1 MRGLAVPSVLL
12 LVTAC
17 SCARAPG
24 RPALASTM
32 IEEPGPPAGPLVQ
45 TEVPLPDVVPL
56 SIKRLLSEQ
65 RTEIADIRALVEPI
79 ADVRGRARATGDVD
93 VLASELAEIQSGLRV
108 TEADSERF
116 DATVVKL
123 QLLSTRTSLMHEALR
138 GAVATTA
145 LELDPVP

>member
-1 MRGLAVPSVLL
+1 
-12 LVTAC
+12 
-17 SCARAPG
+17 
-24 RPALASTM
+24 M

>member
-24 RPALASTM
+24 RPALAST
-32 IEEPGPPAGPLVQ
+32 IVEGPAAAGPLVQ
-45 TEVPLPDVVPL
+45 AEVPLPDVVPL

-93 VLASELAEIQSGLRV
+93 ALASELADIQSGLRV